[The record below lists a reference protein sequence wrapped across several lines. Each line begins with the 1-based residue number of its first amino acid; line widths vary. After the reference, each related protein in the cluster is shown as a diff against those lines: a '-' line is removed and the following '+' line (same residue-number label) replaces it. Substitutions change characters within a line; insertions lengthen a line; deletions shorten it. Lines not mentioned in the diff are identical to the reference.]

1 MRALSFVFA
10 AAFAAALAAPAL
22 AADHQ
27 IRMLN
32 KGAKGMMVFE
42 PDVVRIAP
50 GDTVTFVATNP
61 GHDARSIEGMLPEGA
76 QPFAGQLGKDVRVT
90 FTRPGVY
97 GVECR
102 PHYAM
107 GMVAAVIVGEPV
119 NLEAARKVSHPKM
132 AAKKFEGILATVQS
146 AEAK

>member
-1 MRALSFVFA
+1 MRRFVLAFALC
-10 AAFAAALAAPAL
+10 AAFAAPAN
-22 AADHQ
+22 AADHE

-32 KGAKGMMVFE
+32 KGAKGLMVFE
-42 PDVVRIAP
+42 PDVVHVAP

-61 GHDARSIEGMLPEGA
+61 GHDARSIAGMIPEGA
-76 QPFAGQLGKDVRVT
+76 EPFAGKLGKDIRVT
-90 FTRPGVY
+90 FTQPGVY

-102 PHYAM
+102 PHYGM

-119 NLEAARKVSHPKM
+119 NLATAAAVKHPKM
-132 AAKKFEGILATVQS
+132 AAKRFEGIFATVQS